1 MNRRMTNTY
10 SISNTVRN
18 KKKKGLT
25 PRQKQMITR
34 KIGLLLSIIAIAFV
48 LSILIGGIGNKVKA
62 ADNYHK
68 YYTSIEIM
76 PGDTLTG
83 YFEEY
88 GENYK
93 NVDTYVKEVC
103 MINSIDEDDITAGN
117 YLIIPY
123 YSLEAK

>member
-1 MNRRMTNTY
+1 MNRRMTNNNR
-10 SISNTVRN
+10 ISNIRRN
-18 KKKKGLT
+18 RKKGLT

-123 YSLEAK
+123 YSLEVK